1 MYVDCKG
8 IAHRET
14 VIVNIKQAV
23 FGCETMT
30 LAICEHLIL
39 CIIVAQFIVRIKNT
53 TMFLLYLFIYLLS
66 FICVKRSTKL

>member
-8 IAHRET
+8 IAHHET

-30 LAICEHLIL
+30 QAICEHLIL
-39 CIIVAQFIVRIKNT
+39 CIIVAQFIVIIKNT
-53 TMFLLYLFIYLLS
+53 TMFLLNLFIYYLS
-66 FICVKRSTKL
+66 SV